1 MFGLYRHRREGV
13 NSDSE
18 ISGIERGFR
27 VYYLASKAI
36 GRYGGFAAFRLGATK
51 GGVKRAMDNLVLP

>member
-1 MFGLYRHRREGV
+1 VFGLCPHRREGV

-36 GRYGGFAAFRLGATK
+36 GRYGGFGAFCLGATK
-51 GGVKRAMDNLVLP
+51 GGVKRAIDNLVLP